1 MGTIGLGL
9 GRLDVNL
16 KLKIRKLQCE
26 LEPLNDNYDKEILVE
41 NTSNLQSQKN
51 LTYEFSSFN
60 KVATEKEEV
69 M

>member
-1 MGTIGLGL
+1 M
-9 GRLDVNL
+9 
-16 KLKIRKLQCE
+16 
-26 LEPLNDNYDKEILVE
+26 NDNYDKEILVE

-51 LTYEFSSFN
+51 LTCEFSSFN